1 MGYLVAFVGP
11 SGSGKTMLIME
22 AMARIPTRVGLVRS
36 VTTRPSRNTSEDEA
50 FYRFI
55 TPEEH
60 LALRD
65 SQQLL
70 TDVTLAGN
78 YYGTPRDSVDTVINE
93 RHAMWAVLEYAVIHL
108 RQQGRY
114 PIKVIKIVPKNF
126 IPTRFDPKRQAEDE
140 ERDKIDIAP
149 DLLLEN
155 DFASGGKERST
166 AQVIEFLSRL

>member
-22 AMARIPTRVGLVRS
+22 AMARIPTRVGLVQS
-36 VTTRPSRNTSEDEA
+36 VTTRPPRNTPDDEA

-60 LALRD
+60 LVLRD
-65 SQQLL
+65 NQQLL

-78 YYGTPRDSVDTVINE
+78 YYGTPRDSVDKIIGE

-108 RQQGRY
+108 RKQSQY
-114 PIKVIKIVPKNF
+114 PLKVIKIVPKNF
-126 IPTRFDPKRQAEDE
+126 VPTRFDPQRQAEDE
-140 ERDKIDIAP
+140 VRDKIDIAP

-155 DFASGGKERST
+155 DFAPGGKER
-166 AQVIEFLSRL
+166 AIKQVIDFLEAL